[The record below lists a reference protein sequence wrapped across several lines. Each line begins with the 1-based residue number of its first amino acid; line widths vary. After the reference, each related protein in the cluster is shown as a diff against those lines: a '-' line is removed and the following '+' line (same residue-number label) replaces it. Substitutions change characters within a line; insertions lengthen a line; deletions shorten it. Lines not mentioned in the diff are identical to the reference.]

1 MKTFIHLNRDKDIPL
16 LEQVNTDSGRYY
28 KSVNGALYPS
38 VTTVTGLMNAESI
51 KKWRKAVGEDAANA
65 ITSKAAK
72 RGTRFHSICEDYLN
86 NALDTSKYTVFD
98 IDYFNNIKP
107 YMDEHIDN
115 IHMQE
120 TRLYSDF
127 LQMAGTVDCIAEY
140 AGRLAIID
148 FKSARKP
155 KERSYIEN
163 YFCQATAYAIMYE
176 ELTGTPVP
184 NIVIMI
190 NVDDEGVQ
198 IFTSKRDRHVNN
210 LIEIRKKYKE
220 IYNI

>member
-1 MKTFIHLNRDKDIPL
+1 MKTFTHLNRNKDIPL

-38 VTTVTGLMNAESI
+38 VTTVTGLMNVDSI
-51 KKWRKAVGEDAANA
+51 KKWRKAVGEEAANA

-72 RGTRFHSICEDYLN
+72 RGTRFHSVCEDYLN
-86 NALDTSKYTVFD
+86 NNLDTNKYSVFD

-107 YMDEHIDN
+107 YMDEYIDN

-190 NVDDEGVQ
+190 NVDDEGAQ
-198 IFTSKRDRHVNN
+198 IFTSKRDHHVSN